1 MIHKSRPKVP
11 ANTDFKTKNM
21 SSHSS
26 KQGGKRQTGDN
37 GYRYD
42 PGELPPETR
51 LPHAADAPP
60 AYADKKALKRAVKE
74 HSNILLNLALNKT
87 LHYWKKLIIDDDLLE
102 NLPLKALRAAADTR
116 GVSSEGKRHELIQN
130 IEVSVLNEEEAIY
143 LDEID
148 RIAQAEREL
157 EAMGSVY
164 TFGAGDVGQL
174 GLGGSRL
181 KSYDTPQVIPQL
193 RAVGVRK
200 LRAALDNDV
209 FMGVTDQNEV
219 VVWGNGRGTPFFGLK
234 PQEMVDLELLTPR
247 AGVEFDEAVKRKQ
260 GEDGLAHGKKK
271 KKKRKKKN
279 NSKFTNTDTILDPLL
294 GNKTQKARVENLMAD
309 ELDPLE
315 VEAEA
320 EAQMTTKE
328 LLDHKRAK
336 VESMALR
343 GIATNRTV
351 GAYGTHEARR
361 LGFRSRAAEPVLI
374 DKFHDECVVDVSIGR
389 THAVA
394 VTSNGDLY
402 VWGLNGYYQCGLQNA
417 TDRRGDPIMDSE
429 EHKEVRIQNGSLR
442 GYIATRAAPH
452 TRYVLTLSPYTS
464 VLTLSP
470 LTSQLLSTL
479 F

>member
-1 MIHKSRPKVP
+1 MSGRP
-11 ANTDFKTKNM
+11 
-21 SSHSS
+21 
-26 KQGGKRQTGDN
+26 QTGDN
-37 GYRYD
+37 GYRYE
-42 PGELPPETR
+42 PGDLPPDKR
-51 LPHAADAPP
+51 LPHVADAPP

-74 HSNILLNLALNKT
+74 HTEILLNLALNKT
-87 LHYWKKLIIDDDLLE
+87 LHYWKKLILDDDLLE

-116 GVSSEGKRHELIQN
+116 GVSSKGKRHELIHA

-148 RIAQAEREL
+148 RIALAEREL

-193 RAVGVRK
+193 RAVGVRT
-200 LRAALDNDV
+200 LRAALDTDV
-209 FMGVTDQNEV
+209 FMAITDQNEV
-219 VVWGNGRGTPFFGLK
+219 VVWGNGRGAPLFGLK

-247 AGVEFDEAVKRKQ
+247 AGIEFDEAVKRKEQ
-260 GEDGLAHGKKK
+260 EEGGGKGQKKK
-271 KKKRKKKN
+271 KKKKKKTKE
-279 NSKFTNTDTILDPLL
+279 SKFTNTDNVVDPLL
-294 GNKTQKARVENLMAD
+294 GNLTRSARLNALQLA

-315 VEAEA
+315 VDEET

-336 VESMALR
+336 VQSMALR

-389 THAVA
+389 THATA

-402 VWGLNGYYQCGLQNA
+402 VWGLNGHYQCGLQNA
-417 TDRRGDPIMDSE
+417 ADRRGDPIMDSE
-429 EHKEVRIQNGSLR
+429 EHREVRIQNGSLR
-442 GYIATRAAPH
+442 GYVATRAAPH
-452 TRYVLTLSPYTS
+452 TR
-464 VLTLSP
+464 
-470 LTSQLLSTL
+470 
-479 F
+479 